1 MQFKHL
7 KSQNK
12 GMQFKRLFRQGGLLL
27 PPLCGGRVTMSPP
40 WSPLSEMPHSPSNIN
55 KYGEYVI
62 GSF

>member
-12 GMQFKRLFRQGGLLL
+12 GLQFKRLFRQGGLLL
-27 PPLCGGRVTMSPP
+27 PPLRGQGDYVPP
-40 WSPLSEMPHSPSNIN
+40 WSHLSEMPHFPSNFH
-55 KYGEYVI
+55 KYDEYVS